1 MPVID
6 GPRRDRI
13 GRLGAALFLEWYM
26 RRSSDNPR
34 LDYIRSHPTEALRLA
49 ERLSKR
55 KVLVEAAA
63 ADQTLDRTLE
73 SVWNLAD

>member
-13 GRLGAALFLEWYM
+13 GHLGAALFLEWYM

-34 LDYIRSHPTEALRLA
+34 LDYSRSHPTEALRLA